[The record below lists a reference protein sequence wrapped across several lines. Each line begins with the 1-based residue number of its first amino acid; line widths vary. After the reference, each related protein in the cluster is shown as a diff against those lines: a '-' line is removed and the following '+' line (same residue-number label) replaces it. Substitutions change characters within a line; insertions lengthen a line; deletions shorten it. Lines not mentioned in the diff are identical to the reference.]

1 MNLVIDAGNTL
12 TKLAVFE
19 KNSLIELW
27 KGTKVDL
34 NIIKS
39 FQTRYPVDAIIVSDV
54 TGAFHDLENLLETT
68 SEFFWMTPDIPT
80 PLTIKYESIE
90 TLGTDRLAAAV
101 ASWSLFPDASTLTI
115 QAGTCITYEI
125 TNNQSEYLGGSISPG
140 LDMRLKALHTFTA
153 KLPLVKK
160 EEIGYFTGKTTQEA
174 ILAGV
179 INGCSAEID
188 GIIDH
193 YKIIFPDLMVVFG
206 GGDTFFFDKRLKN
219 RIFATANLVL
229 KGLNIILE
237 HNK

>member
-12 TKLAVFE
+12 IKLAVFDDNE
-19 KNSLIELW
+19 IIDEW
-27 KGTKVDL
+27 KGQDVDWDVI
-34 NIIKS
+34 NS
-39 FQTRYPVDAIIVSDV
+39 FQNQYTIDAIIVSDV
-54 TGAFHDLENLLETT
+54 SGALHDLSERMESKVRVIRMTT
-68 SEFFWMTPDIPT
+68 DLPT
-80 PLTIKYESIE
+80 PLTLNYKSIE

-101 ASWSLFPDASTLTI
+101 YSWSLFPGASTLTI

-160 EEIGYFTGKTTQEA
+160 EEIEFLTGKSTHES
-174 ILAGV
+174 ILSGV

-188 GIIDH
+188 GIIDQ
-193 YKIIFPDLMVVFG
+193 YKKIFPDLMVVFG

>member
-12 TKLAVFE
+12 IKLAVFDDG
-19 KNSLIELW
+19 KIIDTW
-27 KGTKVDL
+27 KAPDVDWEV
-34 NIIKS
+34 IKT
-39 FQTRYPVDAIIVSDV
+39 FQQKYPIDSIIVSDV
-54 TGAFHDLENLLETT
+54 SGVFSNLSDRLESKVGLIRMTSDL
-68 SEFFWMTPDIPT
+68 PT
-80 PLTIKYESIE
+80 PLTIKYESIS

-101 ASWSLFPDASTLTI
+101 YAWSLFPGVSTLAI

-140 LDMRLKALHTFTA
+140 IDMRLKALHTFTA

-160 EEIGYFTGKTTQEA
+160 EEIEYLTGITTHDS
-174 ILAGV
+174 ILSGV

-188 GIIDH
+188 GMIDQ
-193 YKIIFPDLMVVFG
+193 YKEIFPDLMVVFG